1 MYLFQPISGGKLIAQ
16 AEIHIPDT
24 TILILVMVTL
34 CCLALVMQ
42 WITQALSIEMAVMD
56 QMAAMPDITDMEP

>member
-1 MYLFQPISGGKLIAQ
+1 MYLFQPISGAKLIAQ

-34 CCLALVMQ
+34 CCLALVMH

-56 QMAAMPDITDMEP
+56 QMAAMPLITDMEP

>member
-1 MYLFQPISGGKLIAQ
+1 MYLFQPISGGKLMAT

-42 WITQALSIEMAVMD
+42 
-56 QMAAMPDITDMEP
+56 